1 MGRGRGKIHSQPGGE
16 FANNLKV
23 VTILEKVLSKPGRVK
38 YGNIYLL
45 AIVTG
50 ALFRYHQDFVVTV
63 IDNVLEYI
71 VIGLEQND
79 FKFNQ
84 RRIAEVKYLGE
95 LYNFRMVDHP
105 VIFDTMYRI
114 LTFGHGELT
123 YRHFILVRH
132 ADIIRWTP
140 NPWPHQSI

>member
-1 MGRGRGKIHSQPGGE
+1 M
-16 FANNLKV
+16 
-23 VTILEKVLSKPGRVK
+23 K

-45 AIVTG
+45 AIVTS
-50 ALFRYHQDFVVTV
+50 ALFRYHQGFVITV

-71 VIGLEQND
+71 IVGLEQND

-84 RRIAEVKYLGE
+84 RRIAEAKYLGE

-114 LTFGHGELT
+114 LTFGHGKLKLQ
-123 YRHFILVRH
+123 HFKILQH
-132 ADIIRWTP
+132 ANIIRWAAC
-140 NPWPHQSI
+140 PWSHQSFRYA

>member
-1 MGRGRGKIHSQPGGE
+1 M
-16 FANNLKV
+16 
-23 VTILEKVLSKPGRVK
+23 K

-50 ALFRYHQDFVVTV
+50 ALFRYHQGFVVTV

-71 VIGLEQND
+71 IVGLEQND

-114 LTFGHGELT
+114 LTFGHGESNSW
-123 YRHFILVRH
+123 HFTVMQH
-132 ADIIRWTP
+132 ADIIRWTTH
-140 NPWPHQSI
+140 PWSDQSIRYV